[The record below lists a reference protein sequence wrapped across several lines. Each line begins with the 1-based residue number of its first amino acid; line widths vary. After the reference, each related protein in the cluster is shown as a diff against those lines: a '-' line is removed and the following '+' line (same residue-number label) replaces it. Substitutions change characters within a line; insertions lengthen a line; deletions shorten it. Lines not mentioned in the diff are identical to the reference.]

1 MIIFLLIVIIVLVII
16 VFYQYKSIKNRN
28 NNLEYI
34 QKKISDIISNKTS
47 EKLLVGTDDNFLI
60 DVLIEINNLLDYNQK
75 MTANYMKTEKSI
87 KKMLSNISHDLKTP
101 ITVIRGYIEI
111 LMVDETLSVKDK
123 KILLAKVQDKTV
135 ELINLIN
142 KFFDLAKLESGD
154 KDIILKKV
162 NINEICRKNI
172 LSFYDILTNKG
183 IDVIINIPDES
194 LFILGNEEAFDR
206 ILSNLISN
214 AIKYGND
221 GKVIGIDLKNDEQF
235 VYIDVWDKGKG
246 INEQHKNKVFER
258 LYTLDD
264 SRNKSY
270 ESSGLG
276 LTITK
281 KLVEKL
287 NGEINILSK
296 PYEKTSFNLKFE
308 KINLL

>member
-1 MIIFLLIVIIVLVII
+1 MIIFLLGVIIVLGII

-34 QKKISDIISNKTS
+34 HKKISDIISNKTS
-47 EKLLVGTDDNFLI
+47 EKLLVSTDDYNLI

-111 LMVDETLSVKDK
+111 LMVDDTLSEKEK
-123 KILLAKVQDKTV
+123 KILLSKVQDKTV
-135 ELINLIN
+135 ELINLVN

-172 LSFYDILTNKG
+172 LSFFDILTNKG

-194 LFILGNEEAFDR
+194 FFILGNEEALDR
-206 ILSNLISN
+206 ILNNLISN
-214 AIKYGND
+214 AIKYGSD
-221 GKVIGIDLKNDEQF
+221 GRVIGIDLKTDEQF
-235 VYIDVWDKGKG
+235 IYIDVWDKGKG

-287 NGEINILSK
+287 NGEINIISR
-296 PYEKTSFNLKFE
+296 PYERTSFNLKFE
-308 KINLL
+308 RIKLL